1 MSSPILSALLLLGP
15 FGVQHDEELFGSD
28 RLHGTPEIQQGFATL
43 AQRHPR
49 FFRSGS
55 LGTSVR
61 GRAIPLLEV
70 TDLEARGEKHGF
82 WIDAAIHGHELASAE
97 LVLAFAEELR
107 RRIACGEPPGFLQ
120 RVEIFLV
127 PVLNVDARELCIV
140 QPFPPQRVNLQPVDD
155 DGDGTAD
162 EDGPV
167 DLNGDGYH
175 SLQEFCDQDSDGRC
189 GEDRP
194 GGVDLN
200 RDFPVCSAERAP
212 GWQPQPETL
221 AVVRFWEQHQNLAL
235 AVSYHGGSAQTETPT
250 LFLWPPVAMAEPD
263 AARFSELF
271 RIYER
276 HCAGQEWNTL
286 QDPGKYGSISPLVG
300 TSMEWFF
307 AERGALA
314 FTVEV
319 ELRLRDLWTSD
330 ILRDTVAHDCAGSV
344 RVPRVSAEVRERSIG
359 SALTPL
365 AQRHTEF
372 LLALAERLPFE

>member
-1 MSSPILSALLLLGP
+1 MSNRVLSALLLLG
-15 FGVQHDEELFGSD
+15 VQHDERLFLSD
-28 RLHGTPEIQQGFATL
+28 RLHGTPEIQRAFATL

-49 FFRSGS
+49 FFSSGS
-55 LGTSVR
+55 LGTSVQ
-61 GRAIPLLEV
+61 GRAIPFLAV

-97 LVLAFAEELR
+97 LVLVFAEELR
-107 RRIACGEPPGFLQ
+107 RRIAREEPPSFLQ

-140 QPFPPQRVNLQPVDD
+140 PPFPPQRANLQPVDD
-155 DGDGTAD
+155 DGDGLAD

-175 SLQEFCDQDSDGRC
+175 SLQEFRDQDGDGRC
-189 GEDRP
+189 GEDP
-194 GGVDLN
+194 AGGVDLN

-212 GWQPQPETL
+212 GWQPQPETM
-221 AVVRFWEQHQNLAL
+221 AVVRFWEQHPNLVLAL
-235 AVSYHGGSAQTETPT
+235 SYHGGSAQTETST
-250 LFLWPPVAMAEPD
+250 LFVWPPVVMPTAD

-271 RIYER
+271 RIYAR
-276 HCAGQEWNTL
+276 HCAGEEWNTL
-286 QDPGKYGSISPLVG
+286 QDPVKFGSVSPLVG
-300 TSMEWFF
+300 TSMEWFY

-319 ELRLRDLWTSD
+319 EANLCDLWTEGAPDDS
-330 ILRDTVAHDCAGSV
+330 VVSDCAGPV
-344 RVPRVSAEVRERSIG
+344 RVPHVSVVVRERSIEL
-359 SALTPL
+359 ALTPL
-365 AQRHTEF
+365 ARRHTAF